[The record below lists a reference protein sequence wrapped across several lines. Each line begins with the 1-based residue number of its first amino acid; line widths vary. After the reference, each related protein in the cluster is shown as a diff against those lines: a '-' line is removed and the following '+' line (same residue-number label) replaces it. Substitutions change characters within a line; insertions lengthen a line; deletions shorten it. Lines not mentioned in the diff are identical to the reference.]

1 MKYVNMLSKISDL
14 IKKSRNRNWI
24 IIGDNSSGKSE
35 LLKKIVSECSE
46 SIYYIDAVNR
56 YFNITE
62 VNISDTSVNF
72 GITSNEIV
80 EKRISPE
87 CYNLKDSFGENE
99 HIERLYPIYE
109 LKLKKLVKE
118 FLNIEL
124 SVEREELP
132 SVFGKGD
139 AKVKV
144 NGEQIEL
151 SNGYQALIRLFSE
164 IIFYTEELKENGII
178 VIDEVDEFL
187 SQKYSGKILNFLVE
201 KFPNDNFIVSTHSS
215 DLIANSCDCNIVA
228 LESSSFSV
236 VDSNDFTSL
245 TEVNMLFN
253 KVLGYTE
260 QPKQSDIENTL
271 QRLFDLKITSNWK
284 EEEEIE
290 FNRIEFEKLT
300 PTQKVIYK
308 QIKEW

>member
-1 MKYVNMLSKISDL
+1 MKYVNMLNKISNL
-14 IKKSRNRNWI
+14 IKKSRNKNWI

-35 LLKKIVSECSE
+35 LLKKIVSEWKE

-56 YFNITE
+56 YFNISE
-62 VNISDTSVNF
+62 VNTSNISVDF
-72 GITSNEIV
+72 GITSKEIV
-80 EKRISPE
+80 EKRINPE
-87 CYNLKDSFGENE
+87 RYNLKDSFGENE
-99 HIERLYPIYE
+99 HIERLYPIYQ
-109 LKLKKLVKE
+109 LKLKTLVKE

-124 SVEREELP
+124 SIESEELP
-132 SVFGKGD
+132 SVFGKSD
-139 AKVKV
+139 AKAKI
-144 NGEQIEL
+144 NGEEVEL

-187 SQKYSGKILNFLVE
+187 SPKYSGQILNFLIE
-201 KFPNDNFIVSTHSS
+201 KFPNNYFIVSTHSS
-215 DLIANSCDCNIVA
+215 DLIANSYDCTIVA
-228 LESSSFSV
+228 LESSNFSV
-236 VDSNDFTSL
+236 LDSNDFTSL

-260 QPKQSDIENTL
+260 QPKQSDIDDTL
-271 QRLFDLKITSNWK
+271 QRFFDLKITSNWT
-284 EEEEIE
+284 EEEESE